1 MESRRDKHTF
11 PNVMSIFFSGYEI
24 GDKLVLN
31 IQLYLPNSK
40 IRDSFMH
47 TARTTRLL
55 VSGIIMILVFS
66 VSSCVDSRKVV
77 YFKDV
82 GDSTLIA
89 SKDGLEPIIQKKD
102 ILSIAVTS
110 LSNEATVIFNM
121 PNLPSSGSAN
131 STSQTAGYL
140 VSQDGTIRFP
150 ILGDIMAEGLTQK
163 QLQNNISKMLNDK
176 KLLFDPIV
184 TVRFLNFRVTVLGEV
199 AHPGVVYV
207 PSEQISIL
215 EAIGDAG
222 DLTIF
227 GMRDNVIL
235 VRQEGGEKLVK
246 RLDLNSSRI
255 LKSPYFYLRSNDV
268 IYVEP
273 GKARKASSSLF
284 QQNLPVILSGL
295 SLLVILM
302 TYVFKL

>member
-199 AHPGVVYV
+199 ARPGVIYV

-215 EAIGDAG
+215 EAIGNAG
-222 DLTIF
+222 DLTIY
-227 GMRDNVIL
+227 GLRDNVVLI
-235 VRQEGGEKLVK
+235 RQEVGNKFVT
-246 RLDLNSSRI
+246 RLNLNSSRI
-255 LKSPYFYLRSNDV
+255 LKSPYFYLKSNDV
-268 IYVEP
+268 LYVEP
-273 GKARKASSSLF
+273 SKAKAALGDRS
-284 QQNLPVILSGL
+284 QQLLPIIFSGASVL
-295 SLLVILM
+295 IIIFAYLL
-302 TYVFKL
+302 KL

>member
-1 MESRRDKHTF
+1 M
-11 PNVMSIFFSGYEI
+11 
-24 GDKLVLN
+24 
-31 IQLYLPNSK
+31 Q
-40 IRDSFMH
+40 

-55 VSGIIMILVFS
+55 VSGIILLLVLS
-66 VSSCVDSRKVV
+66 VFSCVDSRKVV

-121 PNLPSSGSAN
+121 PNLPASPSGSAN

-163 QLQNNISKMLNDK
+163 QLQNNISKMLIEK

-199 AHPGVVYV
+199 ARPGVIYV

-215 EAIGDAG
+215 EAIGNAG
-222 DLTIF
+222 DLTIY
-227 GMRDNVIL
+227 GLRDNVIL
-235 VRQEGGEKLVK
+235 IRQEGGNKFVT
-246 RLDLNSSRI
+246 RLNLNSSRI
-255 LKSPYFYLRSNDV
+255 LKSPYFYLKSNDV

-273 GKARKASSSLF
+273 SKAKAALGDRS
-284 QQNLPVILSGL
+284 QQLLPIIFSGASVL
-295 SLLVILM
+295 IIIFAYLL
-302 TYVFKL
+302 KL

>member
-1 MESRRDKHTF
+1 MRIAF
-11 PNVMSIFFSGYEI
+11 PGCFI
-24 GDKLVLN
+24 
-31 IQLYLPNSK
+31 LP
-40 IRDSFMH
+40 
-47 TARTTRLL
+47 
-55 VSGIIMILVFS
+55 GILMMIMAI
-66 VSSCVDSRKVV
+66 SSCADTKKLA
-77 YFKDV
+77 YFNDV
-82 GDSTLIA
+82 QDSTVVV
-89 SKDGLEPIIQKKD
+89 SKEGLEPVIQKKD
-102 ILSIAVTS
+102 IISITVSS

-121 PNLPSSGSAN
+121 PNQPMTPNAAASP
-131 STSQTAGYL
+131 TSQTAGYL
-140 VSQDGTIRFP
+140 VSQDGTIKFP
-150 ILGDIMAEGLTQK
+150 LLGDIQAVGLTQK
-163 QLQNNISKMLNDK
+163 QLERNISQMLIDK

-184 TVRFLNFRVTVLGEV
+184 SVRFLNFRVTVLGEV
-199 AHPGVVYV
+199 AHPGIVYV

-246 RLDLNSSRI
+246 RLDLNSSKI